1 MNIKLIE
8 LNLHLSIGGKMI
20 QQPTLPVQQNAVQQ
34 QYQQCPVQMMPQ
46 APEFNAIKINITGA
60 NVSAPSAAQP
70 VSQQTAPADNTQQPT
85 VNYLA

>member
-1 MNIKLIE
+1 
-8 LNLHLSIGGKMI
+8 MI

-34 QYQQCPVQMMPQ
+34 QYQQNPVQMMPQ

-60 NVSAPSAAQP
+60 NVSAPAQ
-70 VSQQTAPADNTQQPT
+70 APASFPPAEPADGAQQPT

>member
-1 MNIKLIE
+1 
-8 LNLHLSIGGKMI
+8 MI

-34 QYQQCPVQMMPQ
+34 QYQQNPVQMMPQ

-60 NVSAPSAAQP
+60 NVAAPGQTPTCTPQP
-70 VSQQTAPADNTQQPT
+70 APADSAQQQT

>member
-1 MNIKLIE
+1 
-8 LNLHLSIGGKMI
+8 MI

-60 NVSAPSAAQP
+60 NVSAPAQVQPNSQP
-70 VSQQTAPADNTQQPT
+70 VPTEAVQQPA